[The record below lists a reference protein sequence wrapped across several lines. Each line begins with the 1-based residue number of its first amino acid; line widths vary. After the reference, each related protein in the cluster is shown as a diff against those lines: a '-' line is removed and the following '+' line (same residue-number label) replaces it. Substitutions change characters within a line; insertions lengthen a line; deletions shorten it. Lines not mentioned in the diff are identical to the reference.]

1 MPVLANARHERFAQE
16 LAKGKTATE
25 AYIIAGYKAHDGNA
39 ATLRGNQRVLERLAE
54 LQEKGAERALVTI
67 ESITRELDEDR
78 ELARKLEMPAA
89 AISAVMG
96 KAKLHGLLVD
106 KSEVANTHHVISPD
120 LPNQDEWEAE
130 HVTPH

>member
-1 MPVLANARHERFAQE
+1 MGVLSNARHERFAQE
-16 LAKGKTATE
+16 LAKGKSASE
-25 AYIIAGYKAHDGNA
+25 AYSLAGYAP
-39 ATLRGNQRVLERLAE
+39 NQPSASRLLSNVMVQTRLTE

-106 KSEVANTHHVISPD
+106 RSENVNVNHVISPD
-120 LPNQDEWEAE
+120 LPTADEWTAE
-130 HVTPH
+130 HVTPN

>member
-1 MPVLANARHERFAQE
+1 MGVLSNARHERFAQE
-16 LAKGKTATE
+16 LAKGKSASE
-25 AYIIAGYKAHDGNA
+25 AYAIAGYAP
-39 ATLRGNQRVLERLAE
+39 NQPSASRLLSNVMVQSRLAE

-78 ELARKLEMPAA
+78 ELARQLEMPAA

-106 KSEVANTHHVISPD
+106 RSENVNVNHVISPD
-120 LPNQDEWEAE
+120 LPSADEWAAE